1 MSQGYSQLF
10 QSISG
15 GVAGNQNFLSDY
27 ASIKSGS
34 YGKLLKAYYGTG
46 SSSSTSAASKKS
58 SPTNTL
64 DKILEEKKNP
74 KISKQ
79 AQEANTNLTN
89 GLSNLKNSVSALQND
104 KTYTDTENGQ
114 SASDKVTAAMK
125 NFVAD
130 YNSVVTAAKKS
141 TLAGKT
147 AYVANMM
154 DSTNANADKFAE
166 LGITINANGTL
177 QLNEGKLKGT
187 DVSKVQELFSTND
200 IMSYGSKISSRI
212 QFANANTSNTTNKTD
227 TTDKTDTED
236 SATNNTAGSS
246 AAALKTDSETLA
258 SDKLYEK
265 VKDKDGNENYDIDKI
280 FATAKSF
287 VTNYNKM
294 FDVAESSSNS
304 GVISNLTQIRGKTAR
319 NADMLKQ
326 FGISVDTKGRMKIDE
341 DTFKQA
347 DMSKVQKFFKN
358 YGSSISTNASL
369 VDFYMTTHANTAN
382 SYTAA
387 GAYNLQEG
395 FRYADYI

>member
-15 GVAGNQNFLSDY
+15 GGAGNQNFLSDY

-166 LGITINANGTL
+166 LGITINAN
-177 QLNEGKLKGT
+177 
-187 DVSKVQELFSTND
+187 
-200 IMSYGSKISSRI
+200 
-212 QFANANTSNTTNKTD
+212 
-227 TTDKTDTED
+227 
-236 SATNNTAGSS
+236 
-246 AAALKTDSETLA
+246 
-258 SDKLYEK
+258 
-265 VKDKDGNENYDIDKI
+265 
-280 FATAKSF
+280 
-287 VTNYNKM
+287 
-294 FDVAESSSNS
+294 
-304 GVISNLTQIRGKTAR
+304 
-319 NADMLKQ
+319 
-326 FGISVDTKGRMKIDE
+326 
-341 DTFKQA
+341 
-347 DMSKVQKFFKN
+347 
-358 YGSSISTNASL
+358 
-369 VDFYMTTHANTAN
+369 
-382 SYTAA
+382 
-387 GAYNLQEG
+387 
-395 FRYADYI
+395 